1 MELTAQTVR
10 EFRLAA
16 QPIRFCPKLQIPI
29 TTLLGLIQV
38 EVVVALLAPEA
49 QWVFR
54 VKKVTRAILVTKA
67 TRATQVTLGP
77 EARKVCRE
85 RLAEMV
91 STVKMELLALEVKK
105 AQPAPQAH
113 LVLTVSAAHKVSK
126 AKLVQWE
133 LEVQMDGVCQQVERP
148 VST

>member
-1 MELTAQTVR
+1 MYKRQL
-10 EFRLAA
+10 
-16 QPIRFCPKLQIPI
+16 
-29 TTLLGLIQV
+29 
-38 EVVVALLAPEA
+38 
-49 QWVFR
+49 
-54 VKKVTRAILVTKA
+54 
-67 TRATQVTLGP
+67 

-91 STVKMELLALEVKK
+91 STVRMELLALEVRK

-113 LVLTVSAAHKVSK
+113 LVQMVSAAHKVSK

-133 LEVQMDGVCQQVERP
+133 LEVQMDEVCQQVELP